1 MLTFD
6 LTDAKSF
13 DNLESW
19 MGTTPHT
26 TTATRRYFASST
38 APLQQPDTDTNSSPS
53 TCADEFLV
61 HANPTNPQS
70 FPFVVLG
77 NKSDLANKRQ
87 VSTQKAKSW
96 CSGKNDI
103 AFYETS
109 AKEAVNVEQA
119 FQTIAKAALARE
131 AAAAPAFIP
140 PTLDLNQTQAPAKSG
155 CC

>member
-1 MLTFD
+1 MGCVLSY
-6 LTDAKSF
+6 A
-13 DNLESW
+13 SW
-19 MGTTPHT
+19 LC
-26 TTATRRYFASST
+26 S
-38 APLQQPDTDTNSSPS
+38 LL
-53 TCADEFLV
+53 CCVDEFLV
-61 HANPTNPQS
+61 HANPSNPQS

-96 CSGKNDI
+96 CAGKNDI
-103 AFYETS
+103 SFYETS

-131 AAAAPAFIP
+131 AAQAPAFIP
-140 PTLDLNQTQAPAKSG
+140 PTLDLNQQPAAKKEG

>member
-19 MGTTPHT
+19 MGTRGTQ
-26 TTATRRYFASST
+26 RST
-38 APLQQPDTDTNSSPS
+38 AQTHTHSTSPSLTPVPATSSPS
-53 TCADEFLV
+53 ACADEFLV
-61 HANPTNPQS
+61 HANPSNPQS

-77 NKSDLANKRQ
+77 NKMDLANKRQ

-119 FQTIAKAALARE
+119 FQTIAKSALARE

-140 PTLDLNQTQAPAKSG
+140 PTLDLNQTQAPKKEG